1 MITDQE
7 MFIFTSGVVVA
18 NAVEDNNNH
27 EFVNRCD
34 YGSLKDM
41 PRAILSLLK
50 NKTYICISIGAAL
63 DAFLLA
69 GNITVSLKLH
79 LISTFDEYILTA
91 FIMKFFHIKIT

>member
-69 GNITVSLKLH
+69 GNSV
-79 LISTFDEYILTA
+79 
-91 FIMKFFHIKIT
+91 IKATSHFNF